1 MEWLRRARSNLNQAR
16 AGSEVEGVYLED
28 LCFSAQQAAEKA
40 IKGLCVARGLA
51 FPHVHDL
58 VALLTLLQRD
68 GATVPEPVKD
78 AGRLTRFAVEA
89 RYPGIGE
96 PVDGAEYESAVA
108 IAAVVLDW
116 AEELIEGRGD
126 SPS

>member
-1 MEWLRRARSNLNQAR
+1 
-16 AGSEVEGVYLED
+16 
-28 LCFSAQQAAEKA
+28 
-40 IKGLCVARGLA
+40 
-51 FPHVHDL
+51 

-68 GATVPEPVKD
+68 GITVPEPVKD

-116 AEELIEGRGD
+116 AEEMIEELGHF
-126 SPS
+126 PS